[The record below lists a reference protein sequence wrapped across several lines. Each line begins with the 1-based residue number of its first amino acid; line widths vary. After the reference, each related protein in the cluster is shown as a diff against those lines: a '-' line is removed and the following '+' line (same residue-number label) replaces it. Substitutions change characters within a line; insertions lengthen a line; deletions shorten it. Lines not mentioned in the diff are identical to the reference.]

1 MKGHVFNVKQNRV
14 LLTFPKMEES
24 FDNNYLSWYLCELNR
39 SIFFRFRKFKSISR
53 VPSVDVLI
61 ALVTSALVIAVTKF
75 EREGFVR
82 IS

>member
-1 MKGHVFNVKQNRV
+1 MNS
-14 LLTFPKMEES
+14 TEA
-24 FDNNYLSWYLCELNR
+24 
-39 SIFFRFRKFKSISR
+39 FFSGFCKFKSILR

-82 IS
+82 ISL

>member
-1 MKGHVFNVKQNRV
+1 M
-14 LLTFPKMEES
+14 
-24 FDNNYLSWYLCELNR
+24 FDKNYLSWYLCELNR
-39 SIFFRFRKFKSISR
+39 SIFISRFYKFKSILR

>member
-1 MKGHVFNVKQNRV
+1 MDSTEAFF
-14 LLTFPKMEES
+14 LS
-24 FDNNYLSWYLCELNR
+24 FC
-39 SIFFRFRKFKSISR
+39 KFKSILR

-61 ALVTSALVIAVTKF
+61 ALVMSALVIAVTKF

>member
-1 MKGHVFNVKQNRV
+1 MNSTEAFFSQLCKF
-14 LLTFPKMEES
+14 ES
-24 FDNNYLSWYLCELNR
+24 IL
-39 SIFFRFRKFKSISR
+39 R

-75 EREGFVR
+75 GREGFVR